1 MLKEPIEAFQ
11 GKKKKA
17 NTEHALK
24 RQAVL
29 TVIFHTDKTLHILVH
44 NLCWKQSCCHALDW
58 NALRKNTRK
67 TVLDYTRLFKA
78 EDY

>member
-11 GKKKKA
+11 EKKKKKA

-29 TVIFHTDKTLHILVH
+29 TVIFHTEKTLHILVH
-44 NLCWKQSCCHALDW
+44 NLC
-58 NALRKNTRK
+58 
-67 TVLDYTRLFKA
+67 
-78 EDY
+78 

>member
-44 NLCWKQSCCHALDW
+44 NLC
-58 NALRKNTRK
+58 
-67 TVLDYTRLFKA
+67 
-78 EDY
+78 